1 MKFTSVYLGFSQV
14 ALIATKIGREGSR
27 KILFRCSMN
36 DRINWETMIKKFRRV
51 NAVLFA
57 PELHYQ

>member
-1 MKFTSVYLGFSQV
+1 MKFTSAHLGFPQV
-14 ALIATKIGREGSR
+14 ALIATEIGREGSR

-36 DRINWETMIKKFRRV
+36 DRINWENMIEKFRKV